1 MSNEQIKRT
10 SFIIAFFGALLF
22 SCKAIFIKMAY
33 WYDIDKLSLLVLRM
47 GFALPFYL
55 VFAYKEQIKQPNKNQ
70 KVEAKD
76 WVILIVLGIIGYY
89 FASFLDLWGLQYV
102 SAGLE
107 RLILFVYPTITTLL
121 AAFIFKRKLTGRKL
135 LAIVLTYFGISLAFW
150 DKVSLGNIENFW
162 LGTGLIFGSAL
173 TFSFFL
179 IGSEKLIPKFGSVKF
194 TSYSMI
200 ISCLVTILHFG
211 FSSEANLLSFPWEVY
226 AIAIAIATISTV
238 LPSFMMS
245 YAIKNIGA
253 SNTAI
258 TSSIGPIWVLVL
270 AYFILGESFSYLQL
284 AGTMIVIFGV
294 WLISKAKQKA

>member
-1 MSNEQIKRT
+1 MNKEQLKTT

-22 SCKAIFIKMAY
+22 SCKAVFIKMAY
-33 WYDIDKLSLLVLRM
+33 WYEIDKLSLLVLRM
-47 GFALPFYL
+47 GFALPFYII
-55 VFAYKEQIKQPNKNQ
+55 FAVRERNKRPNTKDEIKKE
-70 KVEAKD
+70 D
-76 WVILIVLGIIGYY
+76 WFLMVLLGIIGYY
-89 FASFLDLWGLQYV
+89 FASFLDLWGLKFI

-121 AAFIFKRKLTGRKL
+121 VAIFFKRKLTWTKI
-135 LAIVLTYFGISLAFW
+135 LAIILTYLGISLAFW
-150 DKVSLGNIENFW
+150 DKISFGETENFW
-162 LGTGLIFGSAL
+162 WGSLLIFGSAL

-179 IGSEKLIPKFGSVKF
+179 VGSERLIPKFGSMKF

-200 ISCLVTILHFG
+200 VSCVVTILHFVI
-211 FSSEANLLSFPWEVY
+211 SAEVSILSFQWEVY

-270 AYFILGESFSYLQL
+270 AYFVLGEPFSTLQILGTF
-284 AGTMIVIFGV
+284 IVIGGV
-294 WLISKAKQKA
+294 LLVSRGKK

>member
-1 MSNEQIKRT
+1 MNSERLKTT

-22 SCKAIFIKMAY
+22 SCKAVFIKMAY

-47 GFALPFYL
+47 GFALPFYI
-55 VFAYKEQIKQPNKNQ
+55 VFAFTQSKKEPNKNDTV
-70 KVEAKD
+70 KTKD
-76 WVILIVLGIIGYY
+76 WALLITLGIIGYY
-89 FASFLDLWGLQYV
+89 FASFLDLWGLKFI

-121 AAFIFKRKLTGRKL
+121 VALFFKRKLTTRKL
-135 LAIVLTYFGISLAFW
+135 SAIALTYLGISLAFW
-150 DKVSLGNIENFW
+150 DKISLGSIDNFW
-162 LGTGLIFGSAL
+162 WGSALIFGSAV

-179 IGSEKLIPKFGSVKF
+179 VGSEKLIPKFGSIKF

-200 ISCLVTILHFG
+200 ISCIVTILHF
-211 FSSEANLLSFPWEVY
+211 STTSDVNILSFPWEIY
-226 AIAIAIATISTV
+226 AIAVAIATVSTV

-258 TSSIGPIWVLVL
+258 TSSIGPIWVLIL
-270 AYFILGESFSYLQL
+270 AYFVLGESFSELQL
-284 AGTMIVIFGV
+284 VGTLIVIAGV
-294 WLISKAKQKA
+294 LLISRTKKG